1 MKYCASTLIWGLIFL
16 YLVLLSA
23 FGVLFYFKSTGMYN
37 VDSLNID
44 FLNNEFTNKKNVLIG
59 LSITLWV
66 VAFISLLLIICF
78 VTRIKLAIAV
88 MEEAANYIK
97 SVSSTLFIPIGM
109 FFVSIC
115 FFVFWLY
122 VTMYNL

>member
-1 MKYCASTLIWGLIFL
+1 MKYCASVLVWGLIFL

-37 VDSLNID
+37 VESLNID

-59 LSITLWV
+59 LAITLWV
-66 VAFISLLLIICF
+66 VAFVSLLLIICF
-78 VTRIKLAIAV
+78 VNRIKLAIAV

-97 SVSSTLFIPIGM
+97 SVSSTFFIPIGM
-109 FFVSIC
+109 FLVSIC

-122 VTMYNL
+122 VTM